1 MRAFLRWASL
11 VAAVALLTAAAA
23 YAQTIGADG
32 VKAQSLGF
40 TRVGGITAAD
50 SIGRMLKLDASGNLK
65 TVDADRDRDFSE
77 VLTVLD
83 ATPLAAGATKGGTVA
98 VNTAAYSSMSLML
111 RWTFS
116 AAADSDSVNI
126 VVKVF
131 AKRSTAMD
139 DGMNHLWTPRSGAT
153 AADTAA
159 FLAPAG
165 VATNL
170 RIPST
175 YYVTR
180 NGTTGLKLNGTSQG
194 YVYTIPLRQL
204 RWAGNGG
211 IDIPMSD
218 CGIPFNAQYVGV
230 EITNANISKALA
242 TVTAELWP
250 RVN

>member
-1 MRAFLRWASL
+1 MAKWLKVAGLAVVALL
-11 VAAVALLTAAAA
+11 VAA
-23 YAQTIGADG
+23 
-32 VKAQSLGF
+32 S
-40 TRVGGITAAD
+40 
-50 SIGRMLKLDASGNLK
+50 ASGDSNTYNYQTQGGVNFNTRNGAIVDDNGIQK
-65 TVDADRDRDFSE
+65 VVDADRDRDFSG
-77 VLTVLD
+77 VLPVLD

-98 VNTAAYSSMSLML
+98 VNTSSYSSMSLML

-131 AKRSTAMD
+131 ARRGTAMD
-139 DGMNHLWTPRSGAT
+139 DGMNHLGTPRSGGAT
-153 AADTAA
+153 TDTSA
-159 FLAPAG
+159 FLVSPT
-165 VATNL
+165 VSVNPRIAT
-170 RIPST
+170 T

-180 NGTTGLKLNGTSQG
+180 NATTGLKLHGTAQG
-194 YVYTIPLRQL
+194 YAYTIPRRQL

-230 EITNANISKALA
+230 EVTNANISKALL